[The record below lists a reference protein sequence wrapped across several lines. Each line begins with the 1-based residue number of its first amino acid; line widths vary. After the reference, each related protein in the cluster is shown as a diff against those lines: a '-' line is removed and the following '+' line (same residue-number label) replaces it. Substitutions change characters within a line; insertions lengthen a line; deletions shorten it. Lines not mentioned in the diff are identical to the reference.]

1 MKNNLSHPPRTQT
14 HDTHGLSAPQK
25 RCDSHRIG
33 RSESHR
39 HPRSESHR
47 FYSTGIGTKEK
58 RACLIMRHTLFIIS
72 ITVLNTV
79 KLYSS
84 EPIIFQMP
92 AAMAAPA
99 NGPTINTQSS
109 LRACPPWKIA
119 GPMERAGFTEVPV

>member
-1 MKNNLSHPPRTQT
+1 MKNNFSHPPRAR
-14 HDTHGLSAPQK
+14 THGAHGVSAPQK

-39 HPRSESHR
+39 NPRSESHR
-47 FYSTGIGTKEK
+47 FYSAGIGVKEK
-58 RACLIMRHTLFIIS
+58 RACPIMRHTLFPIS
-72 ITVLNTV
+72 IIVSSTVN
-79 KLYSS
+79 LYSS

-109 LRACPPWKIA
+109 LRACPPWKRA

>member
-1 MKNNLSHPPRTQT
+1 MKNNLSHPPRERT
-14 HDTHGLSAPQK
+14 HGAQGLSAPQK

-47 FYSTGIGTKEK
+47 FYSAGIGTKEK
-58 RACLIMRHTLFIIS
+58 RACPIIRHTLFPIS
-72 ITVLNTV
+72 IIVSSTVN
-79 KLYSS
+79 LYSS